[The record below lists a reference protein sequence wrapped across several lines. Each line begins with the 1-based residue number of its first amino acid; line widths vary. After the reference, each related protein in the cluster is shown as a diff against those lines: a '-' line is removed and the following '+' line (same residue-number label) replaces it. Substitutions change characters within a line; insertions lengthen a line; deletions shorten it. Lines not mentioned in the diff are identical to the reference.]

1 MSTMTDHSSS
11 EEIVDYILRI
21 TREIWEDR
29 NPDLVMRYYG
39 PEARIHAL
47 GGIMQGAAAVTENT
61 RAMQAAFPDR
71 LVIGEDVVC
80 SPLDGGAWLSSHRI
94 RSPMTS
100 KGENAY
106 GPATGRKVTTHVMA
120 DCVVSNGLI
129 EKEWLVRDNLSLVRQ
144 LGLDPLKVARREAA
158 RSHPDE
164 HSRWLASERKRVL
177 NASRPTSEPASPSE
191 PALSSDP
198 ASPPDPQHDPLGFA
212 REILLGLWQNPSEF
226 CEAAYAPYAVLS
238 DSDREVA
245 GASDIFSHYAALRE
259 SLNVLRLS
267 VDHAGLQARG
277 GGWTLAARWTAAAE
291 HAQEFEGLPATRAP
305 LFLMGITHWW
315 LTGGRVAREWTVFDR
330 LALMEQIL
338 RHGVKFARGK

>member
-1 MSTMTDHSSS
+1 MTDYSSS
-11 EEIVDYILRI
+11 EAIVDYILRI

-29 NPDLVMRYYG
+29 NPELVMRYYG

-47 GGIMQGAAAVTENT
+47 GGIMRGAAEVTENT

-80 SPLDGGAWLSSHRI
+80 SPLEGGAWLSSHRI

-100 KGENAY
+100 RGDNAY
-106 GPATGRKVTTHVMA
+106 GPATSKKVTTYVMA

-129 EKEWLVRDNLSLVRQ
+129 EKEWLMRDNLSLVRQ
-144 LGLDPLKVARREAA
+144 LGLDPQEVARREAA
-158 RSHPDE
+158 RDHPEE
-164 HSRWLASERKRVL
+164 HSRWLAGERKRVL
-177 NASRPTSEPASPSE
+177 DAPLPP
-191 PALSSDP
+191 SDP
-198 ASPPDPQHDPLGFA
+198 ASPPEPHQDPLGFA
-212 REILLGLWQNPSEF
+212 RELLLCLWQRPSEF

-245 GASDIFSHYAALRE
+245 GAAAILSHYAGMRE
-259 SLNVLRLS
+259 SLKVLRLS

-291 HAQEFEGLPATRAP
+291 HSQEFEGLPASSAP

-315 LTGGRVAREWTVFDR
+315 LTRGRVAREWTVIDR

-338 RHGVKFARGK
+338 RHRKGP

>member
-1 MSTMTDHSSS
+1 MNPMTDHSSS

-80 SPLDGGAWLSSHRI
+80 SPLEGGAWLSSHRI

-100 KGENAY
+100 RGENAY
-106 GPATGRKVTTHVMA
+106 GPATGNKVTTHVMA
-120 DCVVSNGLI
+120 DCVVRNGLI

-144 LGLDPLKVARREAA
+144 LGLDPLEVARREAA

-164 HSRWLASERKRVL
+164 HVQWLVDERKRVL
-177 NASRPTSEPASPSE
+177 GAPSHSSETASIPDSDSTP
-191 PALSSDP
+191 DP
-198 ASPPDPQHDPLGFA
+198 ASPPDPQQDPLGFA
-212 REILLGLWQNPSEF
+212 REILLGLWQRPSEF
-226 CEAAYAPYAVLS
+226 CNAAYAPYAELS
-238 DSDREVA
+238 DSEREVA
-245 GASDIFSHYAALRE
+245 GASDIFRHYAGMRE
-259 SLNVLRLS
+259 NMKVLRLN

-291 HAQEFEGLPATRAP
+291 HTQEFEGLPAARAP
-305 LFLMGITHWW
+305 LFLMGISHWW
-315 LTGGRVAREWTVFDR
+315 LTGGRVAREWTVLDR

-338 RHGVKFARGK
+338 RHAKTP

>member
-1 MSTMTDHSSS
+1 MTDYSSS

-47 GGIMQGAAAVTENT
+47 SGIMRGAAEVTENT

-106 GPATGRKVTTHVMA
+106 GPATGRKVTTYVFA
-120 DCVVSNGLI
+120 DCVVRNGMI

-144 LGLDPLKVARREAA
+144 LGLDPLDVARREAA
-158 RSHPDE
+158 RHHPEE
-164 HSRWLASERKRVL
+164 HSRWLACERKRVL
-177 NASRPTSEPASPSE
+177 DAPLPR
-191 PALSSDP
+191 SDP
-198 ASPPDPQHDPLGFA
+198 ASPPEPHGESARLCPRASASPL
-212 REILLGLWQNPSEF
+212 
-226 CEAAYAPYAVLS
+226 AAPF
-238 DSDREVA
+238 
-245 GASDIFSHYAALRE
+245 G
-259 SLNVLRLS
+259 VLRIRVRTVRGAERFGLGS
-267 VDHAGLQARG
+267 LRSGRHPQPLRKHAEEPEG
-277 GGWTLAARWTAAAE
+277 AAA
-291 HAQEFEGLPATRAP
+291 QR
-305 LFLMGITHWW
+305 
-315 LTGGRVAREWTVFDR
+315 
-330 LALMEQIL
+330 
-338 RHGVKFARGK
+338 

>member
-1 MSTMTDHSSS
+1 MTDYPNS

-47 GGIMQGAAAVTENT
+47 GGIMQGAAGVTENT

-80 SPLDGGAWLSSHRI
+80 SELEGGAWLSSHRI

-100 KGENAY
+100 RGDNAY
-106 GPATGRKVTTHVMA
+106 GPATGKKVTTHVIA
-120 DCVVSNGLI
+120 DCVVRNGLI

-144 LGLDPLKVARREAA
+144 LGLDPLEVAQREAV
-158 RSHPDE
+158 RRHPEE
-164 HSRWLASERKRVL
+164 HSRWLADEHRRVL
-177 NASRPTSEPASPSE
+177 DTPPPPSG
-191 PALSSDP
+191 AG
-198 ASPPDPQHDPLGFA
+198 SPPDPRQDPLGFA
-212 REILLGLWQNPSEF
+212 REILLGLWQRPSEF

-238 DSDREVA
+238 DSDSEVA
-245 GASDIFSHYAALRE
+245 GASDILRHYAALRG
-259 SLNVLRLS
+259 SLKVLRLS

-277 GGWTLAARWTAAAE
+277 NGWTLAARWTAAAE
-291 HAQEFEGLPATRAP
+291 HSQEFEELPAARAP
-305 LFLMGITHWW
+305 LFLMGISHWW

-338 RHGVKFARGK
+338 RQRKAP

>member
-1 MSTMTDHSSS
+1 MTDYSSS

-21 TREIWEDR
+21 TREIWEDG
-29 NPDLVMRYYG
+29 NPDRVMRYYG
-39 PEARIHAL
+39 PDARIHAL
-47 GGIMQGAAAVTENT
+47 GGIMRGAGEVTENT

-80 SPLDGGAWLSSHRI
+80 SPLQGGAWLSSHRI

-100 KGENAY
+100 RGENAY
-106 GPATGRKVTTHVMA
+106 GPATGRKVTTFVFA
-120 DCVVSNGLI
+120 DCVVRNGMI

-144 LGLDPLKVARREAA
+144 LGLDPQEVARREAA
-158 RSHPDE
+158 RSHPEE
-164 HSRWLASERKRVL
+164 HSRWLAGERKRLL
-177 NASRPTSEPASPSE
+177 NAAPPP
-191 PALSSDP
+191 SDP
-198 ASPPDPQHDPLGFA
+198 ASPPDLQLDPLGFA
-212 REILLGLWQNPSEF
+212 RVLLFGLWQRPSEF
-226 CEAAYAPYAVLS
+226 CEAAYAPYAVMS

-245 GASDIFSHYAALRE
+245 GAAAILSHYAGMRE
-259 SLNVLRLS
+259 SLKVLRLS

-291 HAQEFEGLPATRAP
+291 HTREFEGLPAARAP

-315 LTGGRVAREWTVFDR
+315 LTGGRVAREWTVIDR

-338 RHGVKFARGK
+338 RRRKSA

>member
-1 MSTMTDHSSS
+1 MTDYSNS

-80 SPLDGGAWLSSHRI
+80 SPLEGGAWLSSHRI

-100 KGENAY
+100 KGDNAY
-106 GPATGRKVTTHVMA
+106 GPATGKKVTTYVMA
-120 DCVVSNGLI
+120 DCVVNDGLI

-144 LGLDPLKVARREAA
+144 LGLDPLEVARREAA
-158 RSHPDE
+158 RSHPEE
-164 HSRWLASERKRVL
+164 HSRWLAGERRRVL
-177 NASRPTSEPASPSE
+177 DAPPAR
-191 PALSSDP
+191 SDP
-198 ASPPDPQHDPLGFA
+198 ASPPDPQRDPLGFA
-212 REILLGLWQNPSEF
+212 REILLGLWQNPSDF
-226 CEAAYAPYAVLS
+226 CAAAYAPYAILS

-245 GASDIFSHYAALRE
+245 GASDILGHYAALRE
-259 SLNVLRLS
+259 SLKVLRLS

-277 GGWTLAARWTAAAE
+277 DGWTLAARWTAAAE
-291 HAQEFEGLPATRAP
+291 HSQEFEGLPAAQGP
-305 LFLMGITHWW
+305 LFLMGISHWW

-338 RHGVKFARGK
+338 RQGNTP

>member
-1 MSTMTDHSSS
+1 MNPMTDYSSS

-47 GGIMQGAAAVTENT
+47 GGIMRGAAEVTENT

-80 SPLDGGAWLSSHRI
+80 SPLDDGAWLSSHRI

-100 KGENAY
+100 TGDNAY
-106 GPATGRKVTTHVMA
+106 GPATGRKVTTYVFA
-120 DCVVSNGLI
+120 DCVVRNGMI
-129 EKEWLVRDNLSLVRQ
+129 DKEWLVRDNLSLVRQ
-144 LGLDPLKVARREAA
+144 LGLDPREVARREAD
-158 RSHPDE
+158 RIHPDE
-164 HSRWLASERKRVL
+164 HTRWLAGERKRVL
-177 NASRPTSEPASPSE
+177 DVPEPPSY
-191 PALSSDP
+191 PDSA
-198 ASPPDPQHDPLGFA
+198 PDPQHDPLGFA
-212 REILLGLWQNPSEF
+212 REILLGLWQRPSEF
-226 CEAAYAPYAVLS
+226 CEAAYTPYAVLS

-245 GASDIFSHYAALRE
+245 GASDILSHYASLRE
-259 SLNVLRLS
+259 SLKVLRLS

-291 HAQEFEGLPATRAP
+291 HSQEFEGLTATRAP
-305 LFLMGITHWW
+305 LFLMGISHWW
-315 LTGGRVAREWTVFDR
+315 LSGGRVAREWTVFDR

-338 RHGVKFARGK
+338 RQGKTP

>member
-1 MSTMTDHSSS
+1 MSPMTDNSSS

-80 SPLDGGAWLSSHRI
+80 SPLEDGAWLSSHRI

-100 KGENAY
+100 KGDNAY
-106 GPATGRKVTTHVMA
+106 GPATGRKVTTYVFA
-120 DCVVSNGLI
+120 DCVVRNGLI

-144 LGLDPLKVARREAA
+144 LGLDPREVARREAA
-158 RSHPDE
+158 RIHPDE
-164 HSRWLASERKRVL
+164 HERWLADERKRVL
-177 NASRPTSEPASPSE
+177 SATGPP
-191 PALSSDP
+191 SDP
-198 ASPPDPQHDPLGFA
+198 ASPPDPQREPLGFA
-212 REILLGLWQNPSEF
+212 REILLGLWQRPSEF

-245 GASDIFSHYAALRE
+245 GAGDIFSHYAALRT
-259 SLNVLRLS
+259 SLKVLRFS

-291 HAQEFEGLPATRAP
+291 HSQELEGLPATRAP
-305 LFLMGITHWW
+305 LLIMGISHWW

-338 RHGVKFARGK
+338 RHGKTL

>member
-1 MSTMTDHSSS
+1 MTDYSNS

-29 NPDLVMRYYG
+29 NPDRVMRYYG

-61 RAMQAAFPDR
+61 RAMQTAFPDR

-100 KGENAY
+100 KGDNAY
-106 GPATGRKVTTHVMA
+106 GPATGRRVTTHVMA
-120 DCVVSNGLI
+120 DCVVRNGLI

-144 LGLDPLKVARREAA
+144 LGLDPLEVARREAA
-158 RSHPDE
+158 RILPDE
-164 HSRWLASERKRVL
+164 HSRWLADERRRVMD
-177 NASRPTSEPASPSE
+177 APRPRP
-191 PALSSDP
+191 DP
-198 ASPPDPQHDPLGFA
+198 ASPPNPQQDPLGFA

-226 CEAAYAPYAVLS
+226 CETAYTPYAVLS

-245 GASDIFSHYAALRE
+245 GASDILGHYAALRE
-259 SLNVLRLS
+259 SLKVLRLS
-267 VDHAGLQARG
+267 VDHAGLQAHG

-291 HAQEFEGLPATRAP
+291 HSQEFEGLPAARGP
-305 LFLMGITHWW
+305 LFLLGISHWW

-338 RHGVKFARGK
+338 RQRMAP

>member
-1 MSTMTDHSSS
+1 MTDHSSS
-11 EEIVDYILRI
+11 EKIVDYILRI

-39 PEARIHAL
+39 AEARIHAL
-47 GGIMQGAAAVTENT
+47 GGIMRGAGEVTENT

-94 RSPMTS
+94 RGPMTS
-100 KGENAY
+100 RGENAY
-106 GPATGRKVTTHVMA
+106 GPPTGRKVTTCVFA
-120 DCVVSNGLI
+120 DCVVRNGMI

-144 LGLDPLKVARREAA
+144 LGLDPQEVAGREAA
-158 RSHPDE
+158 RTHPDE
-164 HSRWLASERKRVL
+164 HSRWLAGERKRVL
-177 NASRPTSEPASPSE
+177 DAAPPLSVTTS
-191 PALSSDP
+191 LT
-198 ASPPDPQHDPLGFA
+198 DPQQNPLGFA
-212 REILLGLWQNPSEF
+212 REVLLGLWQRPSEF

-245 GASDIFSHYAALRE
+245 GGTAILGHYASMRE
-259 SLNVLRLS
+259 SLKVLRLC
-267 VDHAGLQARG
+267 VDHAALQARG

-291 HAQEFEGLPATRAP
+291 HTHEFEGLPASRAP

-315 LTGGRVAREWTVFDR
+315 LTGGRVAREWTVIDR
-330 LALMEQIL
+330 LAVMEQIL
-338 RHGVKFARGK
+338 RHRQAP

>member
-1 MSTMTDHSSS
+1 MTDHSSS
-11 EEIVDYILRI
+11 GEIVDYILRI

-29 NPDLVMRYYG
+29 NPNLVMRYYG
-39 PEARIHAL
+39 AEARIHAL
-47 GGIMQGAAAVTENT
+47 GGIMRGAAEVTENT

-80 SPLDGGAWLSSHRI
+80 SPLEGGAWLSSHRI

-100 KGENAY
+100 RGDNAY
-106 GPATGRKVTTHVMA
+106 GPATGRKVTACVFA
-120 DCVVSNGLI
+120 DCVVRNGMI

-144 LGLDPLKVARREAA
+144 LGLDPQEVARREAA
-158 RSHPDE
+158 RNHPEE
-164 HSRWLASERKRVL
+164 HLRWLAGERRRVL
-177 NASRPTSEPASPSE
+177 DAPQPPA
-191 PALSSDP
+191 AP
-198 ASPPDPQHDPLGFA
+198 ASPPDPRQDPPGFA
-212 REILLGLWQNPSEF
+212 CEVLLGLWQRPSDF

-245 GASDIFSHYAALRE
+245 GAGAILNHYAALRE
-259 SLNVLRLS
+259 TLKVLRLS
-267 VDHAGLQARG
+267 VDHAALQPRG

-291 HAQEFEGLPATRAP
+291 QRREFEGLPASRAP
-305 LFLMGITHWW
+305 LLLMGITHWW

-338 RHGVKFARGK
+338 RGREDS

>member
-1 MSTMTDHSSS
+1 MTDNSSC

-80 SPLDGGAWLSSHRI
+80 SPLEDGAWLSSHRI

-100 KGENAY
+100 RGDNAY
-106 GPATGRKVTTHVMA
+106 GPATGKKVTTYVMA
-120 DCVVSNGLI
+120 DCVVRNGLI

-144 LGLDPLKVARREAA
+144 LGLDPLEVAKREAS
-158 RSHPDE
+158 RRHPDE
-164 HSRWLASERKRVL
+164 HTQWLDDERTRVM
-177 NASRPTSEPASPSE
+177 AAPPHP
-191 PALSSDP
+191 SDP
-198 ASPPDPQHDPLGFA
+198 VSPPDPQHDPLGFA
-212 REILLGLWQNPSEF
+212 REILLGHWQNPSES

-245 GASDIFSHYAALRE
+245 GASDILGHYAALRE

-291 HAQEFEGLPATRAP
+291 HSRDFEGLPATRAP

-315 LTGGRVAREWTVFDR
+315 LTDGRVAREWTVFDR
-330 LALMEQIL
+330 HALMEQIL
-338 RHGVKFARGK
+338 RRRMDP

>member
-1 MSTMTDHSSS
+1 MTDYSGS

-39 PEARIHAL
+39 PEAPIYAL
-47 GGIMQGAAAVTENT
+47 GGIMRGAAEVTENT

-80 SPLDGGAWLSSHRI
+80 SPLKGGAWLSSHRI

-100 KGENAY
+100 RGDNAY
-106 GPATGRKVTTHVMA
+106 GPATGRRVTAYVFA
-120 DCVVSNGLI
+120 DCVVKNGMI

-144 LGLDPLKVARREAA
+144 LGLDPQAVARREAA
-158 RSHPDE
+158 RDHPDE
-164 HSRWLASERKRVL
+164 HSRWLAGERKRVL
-177 NASRPTSEPASPSE
+177 KAPPPPSG
-191 PALSSDP
+191 P
-198 ASPPDPQHDPLGFA
+198 ASPPDLHQDPLGFA
-212 REILLGLWQNPSEF
+212 REVLFGLWQRPSEF

-245 GASDIFSHYAALRE
+245 GAAAILGHYASMRE
-259 SLNVLRLS
+259 SLKVLRLS

-277 GGWTLAARWTAAAE
+277 GGWTLAARWSAAAE
-291 HAQEFEGLPATRAP
+291 HSQEFEGLPASRAP

-315 LTGGRVAREWTVFDR
+315 LSGGRVAREWTVLDR

-338 RHGVKFARGK
+338 RRRKGT

>member
-1 MSTMTDHSSS
+1 MTDYSNS

-71 LVIGEDVVC
+71 LVIGEGVVC

-100 KGENAY
+100 KGDNAY
-106 GPATGRKVTTHVMA
+106 GPTTGKKVTTHVMA
-120 DCVVSNGLI
+120 DCVVRNGLI

-144 LGLDPLKVARREAA
+144 LGLDPHEVARREAA
-158 RSHPDE
+158 RMHPEE
-164 HSRWLASERKRVL
+164 HSRWLAGERRRVL
-177 NASRPTSEPASPSE
+177 DAPPPPSG
-191 PALSSDP
+191 P
-198 ASPPDPQHDPLGFA
+198 ASPPDPQRDPLSFA
-212 REILLGLWQNPSEF
+212 REILLGQWQNPSES

-245 GASDIFSHYAALRE
+245 GASDILGHYAALRE
-259 SLNVLRLS
+259 SLKVLRLS

-277 GGWTLAARWTAAAE
+277 DGWTLAARWTAAAE
-291 HAQEFEGLPATRAP
+291 HSQDFEGLPAAQGP
-305 LFLMGITHWW
+305 LFLMGISHWW

-338 RHGVKFARGK
+338 RQRKAP